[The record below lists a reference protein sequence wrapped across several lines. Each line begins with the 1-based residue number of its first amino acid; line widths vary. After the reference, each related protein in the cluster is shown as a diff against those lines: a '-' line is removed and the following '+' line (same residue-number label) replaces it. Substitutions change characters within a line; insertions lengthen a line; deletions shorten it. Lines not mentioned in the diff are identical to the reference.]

1 MVKKKYLN
9 LNNKEVNMNSVEEAY
24 ELIANK
30 MMATVN
36 IQDWERLELR
46 AGIFDAMVSN
56 EFFVFS
62 KDFIDDTKAV
72 RSISDAALYLR
83 DDLLRTTGAR
93 IWGLTFTLY
102 PNGKF
107 NLEYDYNK
115 PEGYEET
122 DDIITGDEMNA
133 SLNLLSGKAID

>member
-1 MVKKKYLN
+1 
-9 LNNKEVNMNSVEEAY
+9 MNSVEEAY
-24 ELIANK
+24 RLMANQ
-30 MMATVN
+30 MMAAVN
-36 IQDWERLELR
+36 VEDWERLELR
-46 AGIFDAMVSN
+46 FGIFNTMVSS
-56 EFFVFS
+56 EFIVFLRES
-62 KDFIDDTKAV
+62 IDETKYV
-72 RSISDAALYLR
+72 ESTEDAALYLR

>member
-1 MVKKKYLN
+1 
-9 LNNKEVNMNSVEEAY
+9 MNTVEEAY
-24 ELIANK
+24 QVLATELLEFIETDLWDKAESHIEIYTQMTRTDYLRFYK
-30 MMATVN
+30 DTFVN
-36 IQDWERLELR
+36 NDRFPSFEV
-46 AGIFDAMVSN
+46 AGAAS
-56 EFFVFS
+56 
-62 KDFIDDTKAV
+62 
-72 RSISDAALYLR
+72 RAALYLR

>member
-1 MVKKKYLN
+1 
-9 LNNKEVNMNSVEEAY
+9 MNSVEEAY
-24 ELIANK
+24 RLMANQ

-36 IQDWERLELR
+36 VEDWERLELR
-46 AGIFDAMVSN
+46 AAIFDAMVSN
-56 EFFVFS
+56 QLAIFL
-62 KDFIDDTKAV
+62 KDSIDDTRAA
-72 RSISDAALYLR
+72 RAIADAALYLR

>member
-1 MVKKKYLN
+1 
-9 LNNKEVNMNSVEEAY
+9 MNSVEEAY
-24 ELIANK
+24 RLMANQ

-36 IQDWERLELR
+36 VEDWERLELR
-46 AGIFDAMVSN
+46 AAIFDAMVSN
-56 EFFVFS
+56 QLAIFL
-62 KDFIDDTKAV
+62 KDSIDDTRAV
-72 RSISDAALYLR
+72 RAIADAALYLR
-83 DDLLRTTGAR
+83 DNLLRTTGAR

-107 NLEYDYNK
+107 TLEYDYNK

>member
-1 MVKKKYLN
+1 
-9 LNNKEVNMNSVEEAY
+9 MNSVEEAY
-24 ELIANK
+24 RLMANQ
-30 MMATVN
+30 MMAAVN
-36 IQDWERLELR
+36 VEDWERLELR
-46 AGIFDAMVSN
+46 AAIFDAMVSN
-56 EFFVFS
+56 QLAIFL
-62 KDFIDDTKAV
+62 KDSIDDTRAA
-72 RSISDAALYLR
+72 RAIADAALYLR

>member
-1 MVKKKYLN
+1 
-9 LNNKEVNMNSVEEAY
+9 MNSVEDAY
-24 ELIANK
+24 DEIAK
-30 MMATVN
+30 SLLWFVADDEWSLAKAKSSIWSQSTQTSLCRLVR
-36 IQDWERLELR
+36 ERE
-46 AGIFDAMVSN
+46 
-56 EFFVFS
+56 
-62 KDFIDDTKAV
+62 
-72 RSISDAALYLR
+72 ISDDKFPDTDMIIACAHSVLYLR